1 MAREKR
7 ILVAPLDWGLGHA
20 TRCIPLIRELL
31 ARGARPY
38 LATSGRAFHLLE
50 KEFPGLPL
58 LPLAS
63 YGVRY
68 PGERLLLQLA
78 LQAPRILAGIW
89 REHAQVR
96 QLVGRYRLDGVISDN
111 RLGAFSKQVK
121 SVYLTH
127 QLHFM
132 APVPRLAALAAG
144 VHHWFIRRYDECW
157 VPDTPLAPGLAGAL
171 SHPPLS
177 RTRYIGPLSRLSPS
191 ISPAEFR
198 YDLLVLLSGPEP
210 QRTRLEERLLE
221 QLSGIDQQVLLVQGI
236 TEKEERWQAAPHIQ
250 CISYLRGEALEAALK
265 SSRLVVCRSGYSTI
279 MDLARLGHRA
289 LFIPTPGQTEQLY
302 LARLLRERQI
312 AYAVEQSEI
321 DLPADLKAA
330 EAYRGFPGEEE
341 WEGAGL
347 GKAVSD
353 FLGGL

>member
-58 LPLAS
+58 LPLAA

-68 PGERLLLQLA
+68 PGDRLLPRLA
-78 LQAPRILAGIW
+78 LQLPRILASIG
-89 REHAQVR
+89 REHAQVQ
-96 QLVGRYRLDGVISDN
+96 QLVRRYRLAGVISDN

-127 QLHFM
+127 QLHLM
-132 APVPRLAALAAG
+132 APAPRLAVLADG

-157 VPDTPLAPGLAGAL
+157 VPDTPMTPGLAGAL

-177 RTRYIGPLSRLSPS
+177 RTRYIGSLSRLSPPV
-191 ISPAEFR
+191 SPTEFR

-221 QLSGIDQQVLLVQGI
+221 QLSRIDKKVLLVQGI
-236 TEKEERWQAAPHIQ
+236 TEKEKHWQAAPHIQ
-250 CISYLRGEALEAALK
+250 CISYLSGEELAEALK
-265 SSRLVVCRSGYSTI
+265 SSRLVICRSGYSTI

-321 DLPADLKAA
+321 NLPADLKAA
-330 EAYRGFPGEEE
+330 EAYRGFPGDEQ
-341 WEGAGL
+341 WDGRWL

-353 FLGGL
+353 FLEGL

>member
-1 MAREKR
+1 MVREKR

-20 TRCIPLIRELL
+20 TRCIPLIRELQ

-68 PGERLLLQLA
+68 PGDYLLLQLA
-78 LQAPRILAGIW
+78 LQVPRILAGVR
-89 REHAQVR
+89 REYVQVQEFVR
-96 QLVGRYRLDGVISDN
+96 RYHLDGVISDN

-132 APVPRLAALAAG
+132 APAPRLAVLADG

-157 VPDTPLAPGLAGAL
+157 VPDTPMIPGLAGAL

-191 ISPAEFR
+191 ISPSEYR

-210 QRTRLEERLLE
+210 QRTRLEDRLLE
-221 QLSGIDQQVLLVQGI
+221 QLSRIDKQVLLVQGI
-236 TEKEERWQAAPHIQ
+236 TEKEARWQAAPHIQ
-250 CISYLRGEALEAALK
+250 CISYLKGEELEAALK
-265 SSRLVVCRSGYSTI
+265 GSRLVICRSGYSTI
-279 MDLARLGHRA
+279 MDLARLGQRA
-289 LFIPTPGQTEQLY
+289 LFVPTPGQTEQLY
-302 LARLLRERQI
+302 LARMLRERQI

-321 DLPADLKAA
+321 NLPADLKKA
-330 EAYRGFPGEEE
+330 EAYRGFPGGEEGYGE
-341 WEGAGL
+341 WL

-353 FLGGL
+353 FLGAQ